1 MAGCLHVV
9 LFPLH
14 ARAASSGARRCPRWH
29 AVRVGAMLVTQF
41 PRIARGRGHHHEP
54 PGGCLAILGPAAPT
68 LASSHLLVLPHT
80 HFFPPPQC
88 QENLFQAARRQG
100 RLVVAFFTP
109 TPHQNPGFVSQWK
122 HPEQKGELLGCPEA
136 GASPSHPPGLG
147 RGLRTLPVYPSPR
160 ASVMSGPGFF
170 SFRSLGLW
178 FSQCVND

>member
-1 MAGCLHVV
+1 MV

-14 ARAASSGARRCPRWH
+14 ARAASSAARRCPRWH
-29 AVRVGAMLVTQF
+29 AVRVGAVLVTQF

-54 PGGCLAILGPAAPT
+54 PGGCLAILGPAAPK